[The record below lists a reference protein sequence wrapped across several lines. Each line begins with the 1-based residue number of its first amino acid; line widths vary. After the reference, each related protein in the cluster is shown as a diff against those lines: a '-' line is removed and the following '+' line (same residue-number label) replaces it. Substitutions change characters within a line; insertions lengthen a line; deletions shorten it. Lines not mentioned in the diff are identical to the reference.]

1 MVLPEAMRR
10 SGNDWVKNSNQC
22 AETESCGSLST
33 EEPATTPDIDSLANE
48 SDQERM
54 GVTTWNSRFKEEN
67 AVEPIDLAAWNK
79 VSERLATTLTRC
91 SADEAE
97 TVNPQ
102 AWRIV
107 GARIFQSL
115 ADVSDDE

>member
-1 MVLPEAMRR
+1 MVLPETMRR
-10 SGNDWVKNSNQC
+10 SGNDKNSHQC
-22 AETESCGSLST
+22 AETESCSSLST
-33 EEPATTPDIDSLANE
+33 GEPATNPDIDSVANE

-54 GVTTWNSRFKEEN
+54 GATTWNSRFLEED
-67 AVEPIDLAAWNK
+67 AVEPVDLAAWNK
-79 VSERLATTLTRC
+79 VSERLATTFSRC
-91 SADEAE
+91 STDEAE
-97 TVNPQ
+97 TVGPQ